1 MELWSEKGSPTCR
14 FLINPSFVVI
24 TRSKTFFP
32 RVGSSTCC
40 DIRWSSRISS
50 SLQFRSVSRKTV
62 DQSMSERLK
71 SPTNTISAESLNS
84 STEVDQRLD
93 WIIWRPVKNSKCK
106 WFVFPTENINPQELL
121 AALHFPLE
129 TTSWFLF
136 QNNTLRP
143 SYLQSVL
150 YNQSQLLLSAK
161 ARRDLG
167 SRHSEA

>member
-1 MELWSEKGSPTCR
+1 MIC
-14 FLINPSFVVI
+14 
-24 TRSKTFFP
+24 
-32 RVGSSTCC
+32 
-40 DIRWSSRISS
+40 
-50 SLQFRSVSRKTV
+50 
-62 DQSMSERLK
+62 
-71 SPTNTISAESLNS
+71 
-84 STEVDQRLD
+84 
-93 WIIWRPVKNSKCK
+93 
-106 WFVFPTENINPQELL
+106 FPTENINPQELL

-167 SRHSEA
+167 SRDSEA